1 MTPEERDLI
10 TGLFAR
16 LRDADTA
23 PKDREAEDLIRRAV
37 AEQQSAPYLMAQTIL
52 VQEHALQNAQ
62 ARIAELERQLAEQR
76 AAPAQ
81 GGGTFL
87 GGLLGGSGGPWGRR
101 ADTAPVPQPQPEQA
115 PRGWSQAAPQAGY
128 APQPG
133 YAQPAYVPPAYGQAA
148 PYPTTAAMAPSA
160 GGGFLR
166 SALTTAAG
174 VAGGALLFQG
184 IEGLLGHH
192 GGAFGSGLGGYGSGY
207 GGNETIV
214 EENVTNNY
222 YGDGGAQ
229 QADYGP
235 SGGGEGGYQGGG
247 GGYQDTSDF
256 QPDSSDSGGD
266 DSGGDW
272 V

>member
-10 TGLFAR
+10 AGLFSR
-16 LRDADTA
+16 LREADTA
-23 PKDREAEDLIRRAV
+23 PKDREAEDFIRRLV
-37 AEQQSAPYLMAQTIL
+37 AEQPSAPYLMTQTIL

-62 ARIAELERQLAEQR
+62 ARIAELERQLAAPRET
-76 AAPAQ
+76 APAQ
-81 GGGTFL
+81 GGSFL
-87 GGLLGGSGGPWGRR
+87 GGLLGGGPWGRR
-101 ADTAPVPQPQPEQA
+101 ADAPPPAQIPQA
-115 PRGWSQAAPQAGY
+115 PRGWSQPAQPSSVPQAGY
-128 APQPG
+128 AP
-133 YAQPAYVPPAYGQAA
+133 PAYGAPA
-148 PYPTTAAMAPSA
+148 PYPTTAAMPAAA

-192 GGAFGSGLGGYGSGY
+192 SGAFGSGLGSGY
-207 GGNETIV
+207 GGGYGSSVV

-222 YGDGGAQ
+222 YGGDSGTS

-235 SGGGEGGYQGGG
+235 QGGG
-247 GGYQDTSDF
+247 ADGSVQDVSDF
-256 QPDSSDSGGD
+256 QPDGGDVGGSD